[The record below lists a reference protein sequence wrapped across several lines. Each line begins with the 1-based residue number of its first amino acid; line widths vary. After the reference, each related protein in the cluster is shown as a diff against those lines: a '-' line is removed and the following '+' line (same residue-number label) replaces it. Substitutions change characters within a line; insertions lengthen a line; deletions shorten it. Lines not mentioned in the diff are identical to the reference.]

1 MNKFDPKNM
10 NFLIVDDMDN
20 MRRSIR
26 AMLKLIQ
33 FGKEYYDAE
42 NGVEAWKI
50 LNNERPRVDFIISD
64 WQMPKM
70 NGIEL
75 LSKVRASKKLRDV
88 PFLFITAE
96 TNQTF
101 IAEAAE
107 NEVDAYLT
115 KPFVTATLE
124 QKILGLLKL
133 LESPPPLMALLK
145 EARALREDGDLD
157 GAIACAK
164 KAVKI
169 NNHSSRPLREL
180 GRLFLQNQ
188 DQKSALACFQKAVQ
202 LNRMDVTAYHYMGQI
217 YFAAG
222 NIDKAI
228 ANYSM
233 AVELSPR
240 NSERAFKFSALL
252 MGQKRLA
259 DAEKILKIVIKNN
272 QSDVDLLEKIADS
285 CLEQEVYGLA
295 AKTYQSVL
303 SEDPE
308 RWYLNKKIGLALQ
321 KSGNAQ
327 EAIAIFEKAIKSS
340 PEDIEMLLSL
350 AQSYIDIKMPIR
362 AEKWATKV
370 VRIDPK
376 NSEARNILDQCL

>member
-1 MNKFDPKNM
+1 
-10 NFLIVDDMDN
+10 
-20 MRRSIR
+20 
-26 AMLKLIQ
+26 
-33 FGKEYYDAE
+33 
-42 NGVEAWKI
+42 
-50 LNNERPRVDFIISD
+50 
-64 WQMPKM
+64 MP
-70 NGIEL
+70 
-75 LSKVRASKKLRDV
+75 
-88 PFLFITAE
+88 
-96 TNQTF
+96 
-101 IAEAAE
+101 
-107 NEVDAYLT
+107 
-115 KPFVTATLE
+115 
-124 QKILGLLKL
+124 
-133 LESPPPLMALLK
+133 LLK
-145 EARALREDGDLD
+145 EARSLREDGDID

-272 QSDVDLLEKIADS
+272 QNDVDLLEKIADS